1 MKKILVALTGALFLL
16 ASCSTSSG
24 DDSDDSNRAFVPGV
38 QISSSASSY
47 YVGES
52 VELKAVASGNGT
64 LSYQWYKVDGEN
76 DVEIKDATEAVYT
89 SQETEAGDFSYA
101 VLVKNTVGGKS
112 AEKRSENV
120 KISVS
125 IKEASKA
132 EKPWVNE
139 IKSEKLTYAA
149 GESIKISVKAF
160 ARDGGVLSYK
170 WFKDDEEIAGA
181 TGNEYTWA
189 EATPG
194 AYKFKVAVTSTL
206 NETTATTESENIEII
221 VSDVAKRD
229 AETPKFTTALAS
241 LTCKVGED
249 AKLAVDATVS
259 DGGTITWQ
267 WYKVDS
273 DNNSSAIAGAKN
285 KEFTIPTEDFGETT
299 YKVIATNNNSSA
311 TGETK
316 AEASLSC
323 VVIVYDPSK
332 KNAKVPSIVSQP
344 QSVTYTEI
352 DEIKPLTVVASVES
366 AAGEE
371 DDIGVYKYA
380 WYKVGNEEAVADT
393 ESYTPQISEIG
404 STSYYVVV
412 TNEYAN
418 ATGNKTASVKSDVA
432 TITVNAYEPTKPVI
446 TKQPASSRYMLKD
459 LPEDLSVKAVVDEG
473 KLSYQWYMIVDGE
486 EKLLE
491 GETSKYYENIST
503 EKEGSFNYFVR
514 VTNTVEAKDKKYT
527 TYTDS
532 AIAKIVVG
540 VPVENVDAA
549 IPVFSKALENKSYE
563 IGSASVTAL
572 DGTATVSDSGKIT
585 YQWYTVVDGKDT
597 VIKNAASATYTPVVT
612 TAGSTTYKIIATNT
626 NPSATGS
633 TTSTSSMTVTITVVN
648 STLKNAASPVIK
660 TQPVS
665 ADYTEGDSVAALS
678 VTADFSATGEKGEEG
693 TLSYQ
698 WYKGEEAI
706 SGAKTATYTPDISVA
721 GENSYYVI
729 VTNTI
734 EKKEGVGID
743 TVSVHSNTVKIA
755 VKALTVEKPNVS
767 IDIEPTV
774 KVGEKYTFK
783 AKVSGVKADA
793 NLSYAWYEGSSVVGT
808 GSEYTDSK
816 PSKGTYSYTLKVT
829 NTRKNGTK
837 TVSEVGEAS
846 ASVEVN
852 EFKIVAETPTIT
864 KQPVSAS
871 YEAEATS
878 ATALSVVAS
887 IKDGGKLSYQWYSNS
902 TDSNKNGISISGATS
917 ESYTPKLTEGTT
929 YYYCVVTN
937 TLTING
943 ESDSESTASAV
954 ATIYMAGNKTYA
966 AKPEFDSQ
974 PAEASYKQGDTA
986 NALTVNATAT
996 ASGKALSG
1004 NITYQWYSN
1013 SANSNQGGKLISG
1026 ATSKSYTPST
1036 ADAGEIYYYCV
1047 ATNTADSAE
1056 RDKTS
1061 SASSNT
1067 VKISVI
1073 ELVPAKPEISV
1084 EGAGSYESGKSLTL
1098 TATASS
1104 TDAGAKFNYQWYK
1117 VSGTSYEKIENAASA
1132 SYEVKET
1139 ASSET
1144 VLKFAV
1150 GVTSTVSNGSVTKT
1164 SAEKKSDIVEVK
1176 ITLPSNDG
1184 NAGIGFDFN

>member
-64 LSYQWYKVDGEN
+64 LSYQWYKVDGEK

-149 GESIKISVKAF
+149 GESIKISVKAI
-160 ARDGGVLSYK
+160 ALDGGVLSYK

-181 TGNEYTWA
+181 TENEYTWA
-189 EATPG
+189 ESAPG
-194 AYKFKVAVTSTL
+194 AYKFKVSVTSTL

-241 LTCKVGED
+241 LTCKVGEN

-380 WYKVGNEEAVADT
+380 WYKVGDEEAVADT

-404 STSYYVVV
+404 SASYYVVV

-563 IGSASVTAL
+563 IGSAAVTAL

-612 TAGSTTYKIIATNT
+612 NAGSTTYKIIATNT

-633 TTSTSSMTVTITVVN
+633 TTSTSSMTVTITVVDI
-648 STLKNAASPVIK
+648 TLKNAASPVIK

-678 VTADFSATGEKGEEG
+678 VTADFSATGGEKG

-706 SGAKTATYTPDISVA
+706 SDAKTATYTPDISVA

-734 EKKEGVGID
+734 EKNEGVGID
-743 TVSVHSNTVKIA
+743 TVSVHSDTVKIS
-755 VKALTVEKPNVS
+755 VKALTVEKPSVS

-774 KVGEKYTFK
+774 YKVGEKYTFE

-793 NLSYAWYEGSSVVGT
+793 NLSYAWYEGTSVVGT
-808 GSEYTDSK
+808 GSKYTDSK

-837 TVSEVGEAS
+837 TVSETGVAS

-852 EFKIVAETPTIT
+852 EFKIVAETPVIT

-871 YEAEATS
+871 YEADSTS
-878 ATALSVVAS
+878 ATALNVVAS
-887 IKDGGKLSYQWYSNS
+887 VKDGGKLTYQWYSNS
-902 TDSNKNGISISGATS
+902 TDSNKNGTSISGATGD
-917 ESYTPKLTEGTT
+917 SYTPKLTEGTT

-937 TLTING
+937 TLTIAG

-974 PAEASYKQGDTA
+974 PESASYKQGDKA

-1047 ATNTADSAE
+1047 ATNTADNAE

-1061 SASSNT
+1061 SASSNA
-1067 VKISVI
+1067 VKVSVG
-1073 ELVPAKPEISV
+1073 ELIPAKPEISI
-1084 EGAGSYESGKSLTL
+1084 EGGSSYVSGKSLTL
-1098 TATASS
+1098 TAKASS
-1104 TDAGAKFNYQWYK
+1104 ADTGAKFNYQWYK
-1117 VSGTSYEKIENAASA
+1117 VNGTSYDKIENAIAA
-1132 SYEVKET
+1132 TYEVKET
-1139 ASSET
+1139 ATTET

-1150 GVTSTVSNGSVTKT
+1150 GVTSTVSNGSVAKT
-1164 SAEKKSDIVEVK
+1164 SAEKKSEIVEVK
-1176 ITLPSNDG
+1176 ITLPSDDG